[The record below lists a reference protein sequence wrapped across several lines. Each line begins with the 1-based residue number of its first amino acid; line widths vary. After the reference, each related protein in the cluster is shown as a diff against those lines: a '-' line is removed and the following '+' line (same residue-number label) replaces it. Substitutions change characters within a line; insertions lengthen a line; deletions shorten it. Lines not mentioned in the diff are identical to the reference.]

1 MYLRECKLDEVHEEL
16 LPAHDNDELDGELV
30 EAARNVALVA
40 PEPGHSL
47 AKGIAFLVTLS
58 RVSEKFALQRNL

>member
-47 AKGIAFLVTLS
+47 VKGIVIFFTLS
-58 RVSEKFALQRNL
+58 RVSEKLALQRNL